1 MPAFDSIVNVE
12 EWISDHYLTTDETKG
27 ASFSK
32 RVAERIKLWKADE
45 VSTEQDGPLSR
56 FLSKRLAIQ
65 TSLATI
71 DSDESNSSNQIVQAT
86 QASSLIREAFGYGEI
101 SQQEAQRGSDVLEYA
116 GWAGNAGSVQL
127 IEAIPVASPED
138 ITSTPL
144 LSPIVVGG
152 VEQEATAAYLMGQLF
167 LSDQAPAYIV
177 CIAGSWMVLAERES
191 WPLGR
196 YLAIDLGLVVERN
209 DTKSKG
215 EIQQAVVA
223 LARENT
229 ERSADGTTW
238 WDEAIEQSRQH
249 AVQVSGELR
258 GSIRESIEV
267 IGNDILNRRC
277 ALGLPIDD
285 IDGAELAKQALRY
298 LYRILFLLFAEASP
312 ELEILPTGSPEY
324 DEGYGLARLR
334 ELVLEPPVTH
344 AARNGTHLYESLQ
357 LLFNLVDK
365 GHNPE
370 AESAEGYN
378 SDATEP
384 GLSFRNLSADLFLPS
399 ATALIDEVK
408 LSNEALNKVLENLLL
423 SKVKSGKDRGFIS
436 YATLGVTELGQVYE
450 GLMSFTGFI
459 AQEKLYEVAPEGK
472 ADKGS
477 WMLPVGRAN
486 DVPADSFVMHEVES
500 GGGFRKERRV
510 HPRGS
515 FVFRQSSRDRER
527 SASFYTPQVL
537 TKFTVGQAIE
547 VLQESGRISTAED
560 ILTLKICEPA
570 MGSGA
575 FAVET
580 VRQLAELYLQMRQ
593 EELNEQID
601 PEIRAKEF
609 QKIKAHIALHQV
621 YGVDL
626 NATAVELA
634 EISLWLDTM
643 NADMDAPWY
652 GLHLRRGNALV
663 GATRSVYSP
672 SQLSKKAWLTET
684 PNRKRLD
691 DIATAIENNLDSSST
706 LVDGI
711 HHFLLP
717 SNGWGAPADSKD
729 LKNIVPD
736 EIKALKSWRGSI
748 RKALTKTQIK
758 EVKGLAR
765 RVEALWRYALLR
777 VQIAETQVSRS
788 TDVWGQD
795 PTERSQ
801 AVTREQ
807 IENDLF
813 NNLDGAY
820 NRLRLVM
827 DAWCAFWYWP
837 LDAVPTEQNPDR
849 PALPNLDEWFV
860 ALKGI
865 LGVDSPLNSRLKD
878 HYLLGQNMS
887 WLELNDAENAE
898 IEFSG
903 ARKIARVLQDHPWL
917 ETAKT
922 VAKDQG
928 FFHWDLDF
936 AAVFA
941 RGGFDLQVGNPP
953 WVRPRTDLD
962 SLLSEADPWFSLA
975 KKPAQAEKRQREE
988 NLRSNSVSIGT
999 VTRGISESVST
1010 SSVLGSH
1017 SDYPHLQGQQPDLYR
1032 GFLERTWSD
1041 SSKVGVISLIHP
1053 ESLFTDKKAAPL
1065 RRGAYLRLRRHWQFI
1080 NSLGLFDIGRL
1091 RTFGVNVYSTIRE
1104 SPSFLNASSLYHPQ
1118 TAIDSI
1124 VHDGSG
1130 PLPGLK
1136 DDNFDWDRRPHKD
1149 RIQRINE
1156 SSLQIW
1162 KSILE
1167 DPSTPLIETRMV
1179 YTVNTETA
1187 TVLRK
1192 LAAAPRIKE
1201 LGLKFS
1207 RGWDESIDKQKGF
1220 FDIGWKKPDSWS
1232 DVILQG
1238 PHLGI
1243 STPLF
1248 KQPNPTLKNKQDW
1261 TAVDIESIPI
1271 DFIPATGYQPT
1282 PSDAEGYDNEYGQWD
1297 IGGKLVQV
1305 SSTYRVAWRRQADT
1319 VGVRTLYPAII
1330 PPGAKH
1336 IDAVFC
1342 AGPLVSQ
1349 NQILGAASAS
1359 SLLSDFMIR
1368 ATGISDIRHNDFE
1381 NLPFTIEPRL
1391 GEKAAQLFLRLNCL
1405 TEAYKDLWNLS
1416 TGTRWT
1422 NTTPLRSALARLKA
1436 QVSLDT
1442 IFAVSLGLSVDEF
1455 CLVYRTQFPVLRK
1468 YDRDN
1473 IFDANGRLLPNQIRK
1488 AYLQSG
1494 KTHGA
1499 RLDISERTWA
1509 HPLSNQEY
1517 VFEYP
1522 FSSFD
1527 RELEIRTCYE
1537 EHRSMTQNRGV

>member
-71 DSDESNSSNQIVQAT
+71 DSDESNSSSQIVQAT
-86 QASSLIREAFGYGEI
+86 QACSLIREAFGYGEI
-101 SQQEAQRGSDVLEYA
+101 SQQEAQRGSDVLEYE

-127 IEAIPVASPED
+127 IEAMPVASPED

-144 LSPIVVGG
+144 LSPIVVSG

-177 CIAGSWMVLAERES
+177 CAAGSWVILAERET

-196 YLAIDLGLVVERN
+196 YLAINLGLVVERN

-238 WDEAIEQSRQH
+238 WDETIEQSRQH

-267 IGNDILNRRC
+267 IGNDILNRRR

-334 ELVLEPPVTH
+334 ELVLDPPVTH

-459 AQEKLYEVAPEGK
+459 AQEELYEVAPEGK

-477 WMLPVGRAN
+477 WMLPVSRAN

-537 TKFTVGQAIE
+537 TNFTVRQAIE

-580 VRQLAELYLQMRQ
+580 VRQLAELYLEMRQ

-643 NADMDAPWY
+643 NADMNAPWY

-672 SQLSKKAWLTET
+672 SQLNKKAWLTEA
-684 PNRKRLD
+684 PKRKRLD

-788 TDVWGQD
+788 TDVWGQK

-801 AVTREQ
+801 AVTRKQ

-849 PALPNLDEWFV
+849 PALPDLDEWIQ

-903 ARKIARVLQDHPWL
+903 AQKIARVLQNHPWL
-917 ETAKT
+917 ETATT

-936 AAVFA
+936 ADVFSK
-941 RGGFDLQVGNPP
+941 GGFDLQVGNPP

-975 KKPAQAEKRQREE
+975 KKPTQAEKRTRQE
-988 NLRSNSVSIGT
+988 NLRSNSMSIST
-999 VTRGISESVST
+999 VTRGVSESVST
-1010 SSVLGSH
+1010 SAVLGSH
-1017 SDYPHLQGQQPDLYR
+1017 CDYPRLQGQQPDLYR
-1032 GFLERTWSD
+1032 GFMERVWSNATV
-1041 SSKVGVISLIHP
+1041 SGAISLIHP
-1053 ESLFTDKKAAPL
+1053 ESHFTEKKAAPL
-1065 RRGAYLRLRRHWQFI
+1065 RRGAYQRLRRHWQFI
-1080 NSLGLFDIGRL
+1080 NELQLFEVHHLVGY
-1091 RTFGVNVYSTIRE
+1091 GVHVYSTQSD
-1104 SPSFLNASSLYHPQ
+1104 SPSFLNAGNLYHPQ
-1118 TAIDSI
+1118 TVVESLR
-1124 VHDGSG
+1124 HDGSG
-1130 PLPGLK
+1130 PLPGFK
-1136 DDNFDWDRRPHKD
+1136 DDNFNWDRRPHKD
-1149 RIQRINE
+1149 RIQLVTIDTLE
-1156 SSLQIW
+1156 VW

-1167 DPSTPLIETRMV
+1167 EPNTPVLDSRMV
-1179 YTVNTETA
+1179 YTVNTEAA

-1201 LGLKFS
+1201 LGLHFS
-1207 RGWDESIDKQKGF
+1207 NGWHESSARKRGY
-1220 FDIGWKKPDSWS
+1220 FDVGWQHPDSWS

-1238 PHLGI
+1238 PHLGV
-1243 STPLF
+1243 STPMI
-1248 KQPNPTLKNKQDW
+1248 KQPNPTLKHNQDW
-1261 TAVDIESIPI
+1261 SEIDLEAMPA
-1271 DFIPATGYQPT
+1271 DFIPATGYQPNR
-1282 PSDAEGYDNEYGQWD
+1282 ADNQDYEMDYGTWD
-1297 IGGKLVQV
+1297 INGKSVPV
-1305 SSTYRVAWRRQADT
+1305 ASTYRIAWRLMAAPT
-1319 VGVRTLYPAII
+1319 GFRTFYPALI

-1336 IDAVFC
+1336 VNGVHS
-1342 AGPLVSQ
+1342 AGPIGNIDQVFA
-1349 NQILGAASAS
+1349 GAVAS
-1359 SLLSDFMIR
+1359 SILDDFYVR
-1368 ATGISDIRHNDFE
+1368 AAGGANLYGQVFESLPMPAKSEEYNDVAR
-1381 NLPFTIEPRL
+1381 T
-1391 GEKAAQLFLRLNCL
+1391 FLRLNCL
-1405 TEAYKDLWNLS
+1405 TPAYGDLWEDI
-1416 TGTRWT
+1416 TGSEWT
-1422 NTTPLRSALARLKA
+1422 PDTPILNPRERQQA
-1436 QVSLDT
+1436 QVWID
-1442 IFAVSLGLSVDEF
+1442 VSVAKMLGISEDE
-1455 CLVYRTQFPVLRK
+1455 LLLIYRTQFPVMRK
-1468 YDRDN
+1468 YDLVDK
-1473 IFDANGRLLPNQIRK
+1473 FDRNGRRVPKQVLQLGESNLTQDENPTWVHP
-1488 AYLQSG
+1488 QSG
-1494 KTHGA
+1494 KKYTFQ
-1499 RLDISERTWA
+1499 
-1509 HPLSNQEY
+1509 PP
-1517 VFEYP
+1517 FEP
-1522 FSSFD
+1522 FD
-1527 RELEIRTCYE
+1527 REAEISKTYAVL
-1537 EHRSMTQNRGV
+1537 SN